1 MWLPVHEVRVEEKK
15 NTRQLAYFCP
25 TSFLTVRP
33 LQSFFSNCLVTTHNH
48 NWDQFYIS
56 FGVSRQL
63 EVKSHRASCVRIST
77 AILVLF
83 ESLVNLSPLSPIY
96 CFLQFCLVQDRRY
109 RQPTSVQVMFWV
121 ILITSPLLVDWDLLH
136 NSSGAWHSS
145 QVWTERTLLPSPN
158 PATVPDPHPAA
169 SCSSGLNTGFYS

>member
-1 MWLPVHEVRVEEKK
+1 MTPCTRGACTKK
-15 NTRQLAYFCP
+15 TNTRQLAYFCP

-83 ESLVNLSPLSPIY
+83 ESLVNLSSTFPNILFPAVLFGTGQKVQTTHICTGDVLGDINHLSTAGGLGPPAQ
-96 CFLQFCLVQDRRY
+96 LLWGLTQLPSVDREDTAAFS
-109 RQPTSVQVMFWV
+109 QSC
-121 ILITSPLLVDWDLLH
+121 
-136 NSSGAWHSS
+136 HSS
-145 QVWTERTLLPSPN
+145 
-158 PATVPDPHPAA
+158 
-169 SCSSGLNTGFYS
+169 